1 MGVQSPAGELG
12 REQLLVDVA
21 KVIITAGLTLGS
33 VMLTA
38 FGFIER
44 AVGIERLATDR
55 RFALVALLP
64 GAAALAFLASARAL
78 GAAYDA
84 SVPPRPVGGLK
95 RAALRFS
102 AMSGAFGLI
111 AVVLSALVAVGTILA
126 VSLFLD
132 LKLPGTSAL
141 AGGAAFCVALS
152 GMLTRPSPGRRF
164 TDMVLAGTIVLAMT
178 TDLVTS
184 YWRASH
190 SAIVCGIEQTAPLTP
205 PLGPAGATAQP
216 PMHR

>member
-1 MGVQSPAGELG
+1 MAVPDSPTELG

-21 KVIITAGLTLGS
+21 KVVTTAGLTLGS

-64 GAAALAFLASARAL
+64 GAAALSFLASARAL

-84 SVPPRPVGGLK
+84 SVPPRPVTGLK

-102 AMSGAFGLI
+102 AMSGAFGLL

-152 GMLTRPSPGRRF
+152 GMLTRPSQRRRI
-164 TDMVLAGTIVLAMT
+164 TDLIFAGTIAVAMSSDLAM
-178 TDLVTS
+178 S
-184 YWRASH
+184 YWRASQQ
-190 SAIVCGIEQTAPLTP
+190 APITCGMEQPAPLTLP
-205 PLGPAGATAQP
+205 PVTTPSP
-216 PMHR
+216 PRQ

>member
-1 MGVQSPAGELG
+1 MSASHFPAGLG

-21 KVIITAGLTLGS
+21 KVVTTAGLTLGS

-55 RFALVALLP
+55 RLALVALLP
-64 GAAALAFLASARAL
+64 GAAALSFLASARAL

-84 SVPPRPVGGLK
+84 SVPPRPVSPLQ

-102 AMSGAFGLI
+102 DLSGAFGLI
-111 AVVLSALVAVGTILA
+111 AVVMSSLVAVGTILA
-126 VSLFLD
+126 ASMFFD
-132 LKLPGTSAL
+132 LKLPGTSLL

-152 GMLTRPSPGRRF
+152 GMLSRSSRGRRRI
-164 TDMVLAGTIVLAMT
+164 DLILAGTILAVMIG
-178 TDLVTS
+178 DLVMS
-184 YWRASH
+184 YTGGQRLMA
-190 SAIVCGIEQTAPLTP
+190 VMP
-205 PLGPAGATAQP
+205 
-216 PMHR
+216 

>member
-1 MGVQSPAGELG
+1 MAATVTPDSGEMG

-21 KVIITAGLTLGS
+21 KVVTTAGLTLGS

-44 AVGIERLATDR
+44 AVGLERLATDR

-64 GAAALAFLASARAL
+64 GAAALSFLATTRAL

-84 SVPPRPVGGLK
+84 SVPPRPVSTLR

-102 AMSGAFGLI
+102 AMNGAFGLI
-111 AVVLSALVAVGTILA
+111 AVVVSSLVAVATILA
-126 VSLFLD
+126 ATLFFD

-141 AGGAAFCVALS
+141 AGGAAFCVALT
-152 GMLTRPSPGRRF
+152 GMLTRPSRTRRVV
-164 TDMVLAGTIVLAMT
+164 DLVLAGTIATVMMSDLA
-178 TDLVTS
+178 LS
-184 YWRASH
+184 YWQASQAAA
-190 SAIVCGIEQTAPLTP
+190 SCPVEQAVPPTAP
-205 PLGPAGATAQP
+205 PLP
-216 PMHR
+216 HR